1 MESSLT
7 ASSSHGTT
15 SRPQRKRSQ
24 TDGVWTTTWLRV
36 QKKDVTW
43 LTDAMLN
50 LRIINVHNIISRPSP
65 NLNHGLSLKIRWWEW
80 ILPFPDIGLWWDLLV
95 FFWRLPLTF
104 GRVGCDV
111 TSCKSNYMRRMSW
124 PMKQKGTWKTAK
136 HEASRSFWF
145 LLFRGEGPWSSHLI
159 LAPTLLHRNHSEDRY
174 VMSLLGLHT
183 WVQTCLLEKLEQYE
197 VGLTGKTGL

>member
-1 MESSLT
+1 M
-7 ASSSHGTT
+7 
-15 SRPQRKRSQ
+15 
-24 TDGVWTTTWLRV
+24 WTTTWLRV

-159 LAPTLLHRNHSEDRY
+159 LAPNPLTQKPFGRQICNESA
-174 VMSLLGLHT
+174 
-183 WVQTCLLEKLEQYE
+183 
-197 VGLTGKTGL
+197 GLTHLGTDLPARETRTIWSWSHR